1 MERLKKFEGSDS
13 KSLFGSF
20 LINYQKTFD
29 NFLKEIT
36 LMKQKM
42 CESEIDVQKSFLE
55 IDSILL
61 KKPLTLN
68 L

>member
-13 KSLFGSF
+13 ESLFGSF